1 MMLENDSLEK
11 KFERAFSMASATS
24 PVFSHEAKQQMGK
37 MVETI
42 VRANRNMSTHP
53 GLTAANRGGFL
64 AEEYHVESFNLDS
77 ILKNKDMRAYTD
89 KYSPEWSSLSRHG
102 NDGATD
108 VVVVQNGKEVLT
120 AQAKYCA
127 SAEDTSRALSEVKDG
142 VPKYGDNDVYLAP
155 SDQVNAKDGRV
166 GISEHAAAASYAQEQ
181 AGKPI
186 ESKASAQTAQ
196 KVRDVIEQDGV
207 SSSPL
212 TKEEATKLG
221 EGDLSKLKKTE
232 SQYQTQSTIQ
242 QVTNAATGAAALSA
256 IVSGSVNVVKY
267 IHMVRNGEITEEEAI
282 LKIICET
289 ASSAADS
296 AVKAG
301 SVVCVQST
309 LVRYGVETVAIN
321 SLARQSVSS
330 LLKTN
335 AVTIG
340 VVCVV
345 DAIKDLVLLGTDK
358 ITADQFFKR
367 QGKGILNTSF
377 GVLGGSLGAV
387 GAQAVAS
394 SFGLNMAMVTPLL
407 GGLAGGLIAGLAMNL
422 AIENHIEK
430 PYKELVYNTEN
441 LRDAVCELQ
450 HLSQFVFKSQVLFVK
465 IFERDHQLD
474 QLFLSRLDKIDEAG
488 LRARSVI
495 AKI

>member
-1 MMLENDSLEK
+1 MDHDSLEK
-11 KFERAFSMASATS
+11 KFENAFSVASATS

-42 VRANRNMSTHP
+42 LRGNKNMQTHP
-53 GLTAANRGGFL
+53 GLAAANRGGFI
-64 AEEYHVESFNLDS
+64 AEEFHVESFNLDT
-77 ILKNKDMRAYTD
+77 ILKNKDIRAYTD
-89 KYSPEWSSLSRHG
+89 KYHPEWLNLSRRG

-108 VVVVQNGKEVLT
+108 IVVVQDGKEVLT
-120 AQAKYCA
+120 AQSKYCA
-127 SAEDTSRALSEVKDG
+127 SAEDTSRALSEVKDS

-155 SDQVNAKDGRV
+155 SDQVKAKDGCT
-166 GISEHAAAASYAQEQ
+166 GISEHAEAASYAQEQ
-181 AGKPI
+181 AGKTI
-186 ESKASAQTAQ
+186 ESKASAQTAR

-221 EGDLSKLKKTE
+221 EGDLSKIKKIE

-242 QVTNAATGAAALSA
+242 QVTNAASGAAALSA
-256 IVSGSVNVVKY
+256 IVCGTVNVVKY
-267 IHMVRNGEITEEEAI
+267 IQMVRNGEIAEEEAI

-301 SVVCVQST
+301 SVVCAQSL
-309 LVRYGVETVAIN
+309 LVRYGAESVVID

-335 AVTIG
+335 AATVG
-340 VVCVV
+340 VVCMI

-358 ITADQFFKR
+358 ITSDQFFER
-367 QGKGILNTSF
+367 QGKGILNTSSGIF
-377 GVLGGSLGAV
+377 GGSLGAV
-387 GAQAVAS
+387 SAQTLAS
-394 SFGLNMAMVTPLL
+394 SFGLNIAMVTPLV

-422 AIENHIEK
+422 AIENHVEK

-441 LRDAVCELQ
+441 LRGAVCELQ
-450 HLSQFVFKSQVLFVK
+450 RLSQFVFKSQVLFVQV
-465 IFERDHQLD
+465 FERDHQLD
-474 QLFLSRLDKIDEAG
+474 QLFASKLDKIDETG
-488 LRARSVI
+488 LYARSVI